1 MYIDRHDIQH
11 PAGSARAV
19 VFCLDRSGQRER
31 GFIAKTMSMMLAAL
45 KEGVAPAGNEAAL
58 RAVIDSV
65 LEQIAVIDGNGLIV
79 LVNHSWRDFA
89 TRNSLE
95 PGQPAPNTDVGT
107 NYLDVCRAS
116 GPAIEADHGGNAA
129 AGIQAVLDGRLSRYT
144 LDYAC
149 HSAAGPRWFS
159 MRVAP
164 LVFGAHGAV
173 ITHVDI
179 SEQKRA
185 EAELE
190 AKEALYRSVTDTG
203 QALIWLSGLDGG
215 CYYFNQ
221 PWLAFTG
228 RTLQQEFGNGWTEG
242 VHADDIDACLEVYT
256 KAFERREKF
265 SMIYRLRRHDG
276 EYRSILDDGTP
287 RFDAKGDF
295 AGYVGHCLDVTEH
308 QRAEQE
314 SRRSEEALK
323 LQNGLFSTLLN
334 NLHVGVFMV
343 EAPTGKPLVANDA
356 ALKLLGRGILPDASR
371 HNLATVYKAYR
382 IGTREPYPPEEMP
395 ILLAMQGETSRR
407 NDMLIERPDGS
418 TRLLEVFGSPVIDD
432 TGRIW
437 ASLASFSDI
446 TDRKRMEDQ
455 VRELAFHDALT
466 GLPNRR
472 LLNDRLSQALTSN
485 RRNGRHGALLFLDL
499 DNFKPLNDTHGHGVG
514 DLLLIQ
520 AAERLKSCVREID
533 TVARFG
539 GDEFVLILR
548 DLDADQA
555 DAIAQVAIVAEKI
568 RDALAR
574 PYLLTLDNSE
584 RPAATVDHRCS
595 ASIGVTLFGGV
606 ENSRDDI
613 LKWADQAMYQA
624 KDAGRNVIR
633 FHETR
638 DPV

>member
-1 MYIDRHDIQH
+1 
-11 PAGSARAV
+11 
-19 VFCLDRSGQRER
+19 
-31 GFIAKTMSMMLAAL
+31 
-45 KEGVAPAGNEAAL
+45 
-58 RAVIDSV
+58 
-65 LEQIAVIDGNGLIV
+65 
-79 LVNHSWRDFA
+79 
-89 TRNSLE
+89 
-95 PGQPAPNTDVGT
+95 
-107 NYLDVCRAS
+107 
-116 GPAIEADHGGNAA
+116 
-129 AGIQAVLDGRLSRYT
+129 
-144 LDYAC
+144 
-149 HSAAGPRWFS
+149 
-159 MRVAP
+159 
-164 LVFGAHGAV
+164 
-173 ITHVDI
+173 
-179 SEQKRA
+179 
-185 EAELE
+185 
-190 AKEALYRSVTDTG
+190 
-203 QALIWLSGLDGG
+203 
-215 CYYFNQ
+215 
-221 PWLAFTG
+221 
-228 RTLQQEFGNGWTEG
+228 
-242 VHADDIDACLEVYT
+242 
-256 KAFERREKF
+256 
-265 SMIYRLRRHDG
+265 
-276 EYRSILDDGTP
+276 
-287 RFDAKGDF
+287 
-295 AGYVGHCLDVTEH
+295 
-308 QRAEQE
+308 
-314 SRRSEEALK
+314 
-323 LQNGLFSTLLN
+323 
-334 NLHVGVFMV
+334 
-343 EAPTGKPLVANDA
+343 
-356 ALKLLGRGILPDASR
+356 
-371 HNLATVYKAYR
+371 
-382 IGTREPYPPEEMP
+382 
-395 ILLAMQGETSRR
+395 
-407 NDMLIERPDGS
+407 MLIERPDGS

-485 RRNGRHGALLFLDL
+485 RRNGRRGALLFLDL